1 MFSWNCFWLLIS
13 PLLMAISFYL
23 NSQIP
28 RTDNFYIPTDQ
39 DIFYKNMILILFG
52 IWLLFSLL
60 ASYKSLRSQSNFL
73 AAKPVTAW
81 KYFSLFCLCLAIF
94 STIAFSVY
102 SILFTL
108 YGVLL
113 LWLVF
118 SVLLFVFWLVYRK

>member
-73 AAKPVTAW
+73 ASKPVTAW
-81 KYFSLFCLCLAIF
+81 KYFSLFCLYLAIF

-113 LWLVF
+113 LWLIF
-118 SVLLFVFWLVYRK
+118 SVLLFVF